1 MTAIIQDIISIF
13 FVLALGYFGGKRAL
27 FNQDQAAGFNH
38 LVLNYALPATL
49 FVSIVR
55 SSRAELF
62 SDVTMLLVTI
72 GVLLGWYAIAF
83 LVAMFVFGHD
93 RREAGIAGL
102 SAGAPTVGFLG
113 IAVLAPLFGGA
124 AALSVAVVAL
134 VVNVLQVPLGVF
146 FVAPAGTKPTA
157 ALEHAIKQPVVLAP
171 LIAVVLVVFGIRAP
185 SIVSPALELIGHATS
200 GVAVFAAGL
209 VLSAHKFKLNA
220 EVVWNA
226 IVKMVLM
233 PACMLGAAI
242 YFGIAGHKLEELV
255 LLAALPPAFTGV
267 VLAGRYQTYVDLASS
282 TLIVCAFL
290 FAVAAPMWIAI
301 ARHYGG

>member
-1 MTAIIQDIISIF
+1 MTAIIQDVISIF
-13 FVLALGYFGGKRAL
+13 FVLALGYAGGRQAL
-27 FNQDQAAGFNH
+27 FDQDQAAGFNH

-49 FVSIVR
+49 FVSIVNSTR
-55 SSRAELF
+55 KELF
-62 SDVTMLLVTI
+62 SDITMLLVSI
-72 GVLLGWYAIAF
+72 GVLLGWYFIAF
-83 LVAMFVFGHD
+83 LVAMFVFRHD

-113 IAVLAPLFGGA
+113 IAVLSPLFGGS

-171 LIAVVLVVFGIRAP
+171 LIAVVLVALGIRVP
-185 SIVSPALELIGHATS
+185 SIILPAFELIGHATS

-209 VLSAHKFKLNA
+209 VLSAHKFKIDF
-220 EVVWNA
+220 EVAWNT
-226 IVKMVLM
+226 IVKLVLM
-233 PACMLGAAI
+233 PASMLGAAL
-242 YFGIAGHKLEELV
+242 YFGIGGHKLEELV

-267 VLAGRYQTYVDLASS
+267 VLAGRYQTYITMASS
-282 TLIVCAFL
+282 TLIVCVFL
-290 FAVAAPMWIAI
+290 FAIAAPAWIAV
-301 ARHYGG
+301 ARHLGG